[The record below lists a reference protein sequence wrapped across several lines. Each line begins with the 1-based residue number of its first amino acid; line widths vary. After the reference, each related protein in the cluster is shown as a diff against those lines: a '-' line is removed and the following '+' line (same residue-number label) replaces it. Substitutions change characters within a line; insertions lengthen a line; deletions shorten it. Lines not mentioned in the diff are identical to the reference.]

1 MADGVTVSRH
11 ASELGTWEMA
21 RRAPH
26 PVLRGFVSDYLD
38 YREDTVPLRRRE
50 VPSAIVPLI
59 ISFGD
64 PINVAGPGEAPRTLT
79 SFTGGLSD
87 GPAITEHGGRQHGIQ
102 VNLSPLGAYRLFGL
116 PMRDLANRIVALE
129 DVFGPSGRFLAERLA
144 AAPAWAERFALLD
157 AEFGARLVAGPE
169 PSAEVAWA
177 WRRLVRTGGRL
188 RVAELAREVAWSPRH
203 LVNRF
208 GAQVGLAP
216 KPTARMLRFHRA
228 SRLVLRGTDLSAIA
242 ADCGYYDQAH
252 LNRDFRAL
260 AGCTPLAYRNAELPD
275 AGGIAAV

>member
-1 MADGVTVSRH
+1 MADGITIVRH
-11 ASELGTWEMA
+11 ASDLGTWMMA

-26 PVLRGFVSDYLD
+26 AVLRGHVRGYLG

-64 PINVAGPGEAPRTLT
+64 PIDVAGPGEEPRALT
-79 SFTGGLSD
+79 SFAGGLSD
-87 GPAITEHGGRQHGIQ
+87 GPAITEHGGRQHGMQ

-116 PMRDLANRIVALE
+116 PMRELANRVVSLD
-129 DVFGPSGRFLAERLA
+129 DVFGPAARVLAERLA
-144 AAPAWAERFALLD
+144 GAPGWAERFALLD
-157 AEFGARLVAGPE
+157 EEFARRMMAGPE

-188 RVAELAREVAWSPRH
+188 RVDELAREVAWSPRH

-208 GAQVGLAP
+208 GEQVGLTP
-216 KPTARMLRFHRA
+216 KPVARMLRFHRA
-228 SRLVLRGTDLSAIA
+228 VQQILRGVPPAEVA
-242 ADCGYYDQAH
+242 AACGYYDQAH

-260 AGCTPLAYRNAELPD
+260 AGCTPTAYRAAELPD
-275 AGGIAAV
+275 AGGVAAS